1 MMKWFIIGVI
11 LICITLFLL
20 KRTQVYIGYDS
31 NINGIQWDTIKI
43 QLWVFILIIILG
55 LTPVINLLSFCIFF
69 VYYLITIEYGD
80 YRYCKLGLNFTDNKV
95 IKYLKRIL
103 TIELF

>member
-1 MMKWFIIGVI
+1 MIGWLIIGVI

-20 KRTQVYIGYDS
+20 KRTQVYIDYNPIKGM
-31 NINGIQWDTIKI
+31 QWDTMKI

-55 LTPVINLLSFCIFF
+55 LTPAVNLIAFFSFFI
-69 VYYLITIEYGD
+69 YYLITIEDGE
-80 YRYCKLGLNFTDNKV
+80 YRYCKLGLNLADNKV

-103 TIELF
+103 TIEIF